1 MAVGFVQSR
10 NAAPRLTFDVAAI
23 RSATFPTPQ
32 TIQSGQFRTGTKI
45 SGNNLDFEFVT
56 LADLIP
62 YAYRVKPFQVVGP
75 DWMRQLRWNILARL
89 PDGAPRDQAPDMMQ
103 SLLTDRF
110 KLAFHRERKE
120 LPVYVLET
128 GKNSPKLHASDG
140 EGELGIGQAAGGIG
154 FQKIT
159 MSDFAGMFLSRIPM
173 IDRPVLDRTGLQGRY
188 DFTLQLSPGANADF
202 AATKRAAVEE
212 GFSLFVYA
220 LDQLGLRLEA
230 EKALIEMLVIDH
242 VERPSEN

>member
-1 MAVGFVQSR
+1 MIRAGLLLSAIMAAGFVQSR

-110 KLAFHRERKE
+110 KLAFHREKRQHA
-120 LPVYVLET
+120 YRIRQADHT
-128 GKNSPKLHASDG
+128 GSRGHAH
-140 EGELGIGQAAGGIG
+140 
-154 FQKIT
+154 T
-159 MSDFAGMFLSRIPM
+159 FLR
-173 IDRPVLDRTGLQGRY
+173 
-188 DFTLQLSPGANADF
+188 
-202 AATKRAAVEE
+202 
-212 GFSLFVYA
+212 
-220 LDQLGLRLEA
+220 
-230 EKALIEMLVIDH
+230 
-242 VERPSEN
+242 